1 MHSSEKSTMS
11 LSATWSSTPR
21 MAAALATGLATEQH
35 NVLAVTRTKP
45 NVFINA
51 RFYQAP
57 RPPNNLAPT
66 LHRRSQP
73 HRIGK
78 IDALP
83 LFILGSRP
91 GRYKAPFRIPQPP
104 QPS

>member
-1 MHSSEKSTMS
+1 MTQSSEKSTMS

-57 RPPNNLAPT
+57 RPPNNLAAD

-73 HRIGK
+73 IASARSMAASLYFAGT
-78 IDALP
+78 ARP
-83 LFILGSRP
+83 L
-91 GRYKAPFRIPQPP
+91 
-104 QPS
+104 